1 LGAGD
6 LLSSTPGGYDATKE
20 LPAMTDPRTNC
31 PDCQT
36 ELQPIKLLDATD
48 TGMGGHG
55 ISHTDLSYAA
65 PDSAAS
71 LFTRTVPRL
80 GTVQAKICP
89 HCGRII
95 LYGRPATGSGG
106 SLS

>member
-1 LGAGD
+1 M
-6 LLSSTPGGYDATKE
+6 PK
-20 LPAMTDPRTNC
+20 PRNEC
-31 PDCQT
+31 PDCNL

-55 ISHTDLSYAA
+55 ASHTELSYAA

-80 GTVQAKICP
+80 GSVHGKICP
-89 HCGRII
+89 ECGRII
-95 LYGRPATGSGG
+95 LFGRPAAGSSGTIAGG
-106 SLS
+106 LRDDFE

>member
-1 LGAGD
+1 MSEA
-6 LLSSTPGGYDATKE
+6 
-20 LPAMTDPRTNC
+20 RTQC

-55 ISHTDLSYAA
+55 ISHTEVSYAA

-80 GTVQAKICP
+80 GTVQARICP
-89 HCGRII
+89 QCGRIL
-95 LYGRPATGSGG
+95 LYGRRMTGAGG
-106 SLS
+106 GLS